1 MKKNDGRREMNLRGV
16 LLCAALLFSWP
27 LAAREKSDVL
37 VMRNG
42 DRLTCEIKNLSAD
55 VLYVSLDY
63 ALGTVSIDWF
73 KVDHLESR
81 QLFVVKTADGN
92 VYSGTLSMSKTAG
105 ERPVSIEVV
114 DTAGATMELPR
125 MQVTRMDQGFQNFWQ
140 RFNGEVGLGAIYN
153 KGNESTQYSLSSD
166 VDYPRER
173 WAASVSYDS
182 TFSSSTGTSPS
193 SRNQIGTS
201 AYRLMRWN
209 NWYYKGTADFL
220 QSSVQDI
227 DLQSTFAGGIGRYLK
242 NTNHAAITLTG
253 GIAYQRITYG
263 QTTVAAPAENVTSAW
278 ISSQVKLYQF
288 DRTNL
293 TVAAN
298 LLPALSDPGRVHF
311 NLNTSYYIK
320 IWSKLNFN
328 ISFYGNWDTR
338 PPHTFSGSDYGTS
351 TGLNWTF
358 GNR

>member
-1 MKKNDGRREMNLRGV
+1 MKLRGV
-16 LLCAALLFSWP
+16 LLLGVLLFQLP

-42 DRLTCEIKNLSAD
+42 DRLTCEIKSLSAD

-73 KVDHLESR
+73 KVDHLESS
-81 QLFVVKTADGN
+81 QLFVVKTEDGY
-92 VYSGTLSMSKTAG
+92 VYSGTLSMPKTTG
-105 ERPVSIEVV
+105 ERPVSIEVLDSRGGTV
-114 DTAGATMELPR
+114 ELPR
-125 MQVTRMDQGFQNFWQ
+125 TEVSRMDQEFQKFWQ
-140 RFNGEVGLGAIYN
+140 RFNGRVGLGAIYN
-153 KGNESTQYSLSSD
+153 KGNESTQYNLTSD
-166 VDYPRER
+166 VDYARER

-182 TFSSSTGTSPS
+182 TLSSSTGTSPS
-193 SRNQIGTS
+193 SRNQIDAS
-201 AYRLMRWN
+201 AYRLLRWN
-209 NWYYKGTADFL
+209 NWYYKGTGSFL

-227 DLQSTFAGGIGRYLK
+227 DLQSTFAGGVGRYLK
-242 NTNHAAITLTG
+242 NTNHAGITLTA

-263 QTTVAAPAENVTSAW
+263 QTVVAAPAENVTSAW

-293 TVAAN
+293 TVTAN

-338 PPHTFSGSDYGTS
+338 PPRTFSGSDYGTS

>member
-1 MKKNDGRREMNLRGV
+1 MKYCTFVVCMFV
-16 LLCAALLFSWP
+16 SIVSPIAS
-27 LAAREKSDVL
+27 REKSDVL

-42 DRLTCEIKNLSAD
+42 DRLTCEIKSLNAD

-63 ALGTVSIDWF
+63 ALGTVSLDWF
-73 KVDHLESR
+73 KVDHLESH
-81 QLFVVKTADGN
+81 QLFVIKTQSGD
-92 VYSGTLSMSKTAG
+92 VYSGTLSMPKTAG
-105 ERPVSIEVV
+105 ERPVSIIEVA
-114 DTAGATMELPR
+114 DPAGTEVELPKDD
-125 MQVTRMDQGFQNFWQ
+125 VTKMDQGFPKFWD
-140 RFNGEVGLGAIYN
+140 RFNGSVGLGAIYN
-153 KGNESTQYSLSSD
+153 KGNQSTQYSLSTD

-182 TFSSSTGTSPS
+182 TLSSSQGLSAS
-193 SRNQIGTS
+193 SRNQVDAS
-201 AYRLMRWN
+201 AYRLLPWN

-220 QSSVQDI
+220 QSSEQGI

-242 NTNHAAITLTG
+242 NTNRLSIALTG
-253 GIAYQRITYG
+253 GFAYQRITY
-263 QTTVAAPAENVTSAW
+263 QQRVVVAAPENVTSAW
-278 ISSQVKLYQF
+278 ISGQVKLFQF

-293 TVAAN
+293 LVTAS

-320 IWSKLNFN
+320 IWGKFNFN
-328 ISFYGNWDTR
+328 ASLYGNWDTR
-338 PPHTFSGSDYGTS
+338 PPPGFSGSDYGVS